1 MVLTSRSLHGCIV
14 ENRKAEIYLKETSGL
29 LVYSVKFRVLLTEG
43 FQARQLGLC
52 INVSLTISF

>member
-1 MVLTSRSLHGCIV
+1 M
-14 ENRKAEIYLKETSGL
+14 